1 MWWHPNAAPAG
12 LVPGRW
18 KAGSTRRSDGGRL
31 GSLLTPLVAVTDA
44 SLGLLVLLALAAG
57 CAHGITPEALKAD
70 WEGRPAS
77 ALEKKWG
84 PATRETKD
92 GELRVLVYEEVEGKS
107 PRPFEGAASA
117 FKRGAINSSGE
128 DKYLGPTLT
137 VRSYLFWVNPQG
149 TIVHT
154 DVRLP

>member
-1 MWWHPNAAPAG
+1 
-12 LVPGRW
+12 V
-18 KAGSTRRSDGGRL
+18 
-31 GSLLTPLVAVTDA
+31 
-44 SLGLLVLLALAAG
+44 SLGLLVLLALATG

-77 ALEKKWG
+77 VLEKKWG

-92 GELRVLVYEEVEGKS
+92 GELRVLVYEEIEGKS
-107 PRPFEGAASA
+107 PRPFEGATSVSA
-117 FKRGAINSSGE
+117 AKKGAVNSSG
-128 DKYLGPTLT
+128 DPYRGPMTT